1 MQIAKLTIESP
12 SKQRRFAVGDIHGCS
27 TTLRNMVEEVLR
39 IKSDDTLYLLGD
51 YIDRGPDSIGVL
63 DYLLHL
69 KDHGFDIRPIRGNH
83 EEMLIE
89 AVTDPATRNL
99 WYGNGGWGTLREWGI
114 DSPEGIPQRY
124 LDFISDLPY
133 LLVTDDYVFV
143 HAGLDFQ
150 TLDPLKD
157 TTPQFM
163 LWSRGSQVDSAKLGG
178 RTVVT
183 GHSISPLFAIKE
195 SLNTQHIMLD
205 NGCYDRGEM
214 CCGALV
220 AVNLD
225 TRELLVQE
233 NIENRITL

>member
-12 SKQRRFAVGDIHGCS
+12 SRRRRFAIGDIHGCS
-27 TTLRNMVEEVLR
+27 RTLQKMVKDVLQL
-39 IKSDDTLYLLGD
+39 KPDDTLYLLGD

-69 KDHGFDIRPIRGNH
+69 RESGFDIRPIRGNH
-83 EEMLIE
+83 EEMLLE
-89 AVTDPATRNL
+89 AMADPATRNI
-99 WYGNGGWGTLREWGI
+99 WYGNGGWGTVRELGI

-157 TTPQFM
+157 TPSQFM
-163 LWSRGSQVDSAKLGG
+163 LWSRGSQIDSAKLGG
-178 RTVVT
+178 RTLVT
-183 GHSISPLFAIKE
+183 GHSVSPLFAINE
-195 SLNTQHIMLD
+195 SLGTHHIMLD

-233 NIENRITL
+233 NIENRTTV